1 MADYPKLTVL
11 HEKLRG
17 KVFELNKDQMTIG
30 RRDGNDIVIKDS
42 SLSGHHADIFRV
54 QRDGK
59 TVYVI
64 RDNDS
69 TNGTRVNNIPITE
82 QELKNSDILLL
93 GGVEVLF
100 DSNDGAETQ
109 VGSTTVTIDI
119 SQLDSNTS
127 TVPRMSSLDPFAGTV
142 DKKNVMFQRLMLGVY
157 VLLGAGILGVIGFLV
172 YYIVKL

>member
-1 MADYPKLTVL
+1 MADNPKLTVL

-17 KVFELNKDQMTIG
+17 KVFELNKDQMSIG
-30 RRDGNDIVIKDS
+30 RRDGCDIVIKDS
-42 SLSGHHADIFRV
+42 SLSGHHADIIRV
-54 QRDGK
+54 LRDGK

-82 QELKNSDILLL
+82 QELKNSDIILF

-157 VLLGAGILGVIGFLV
+157 VLLGAGLLGLVGFLI
-172 YYIVKL
+172 YYIIKL

>member
-1 MADYPKLTVL
+1 M
-11 HEKLRG
+11 
-17 KVFELNKDQMTIG
+17 
-30 RRDGNDIVIKDS
+30 
-42 SLSGHHADIFRV
+42 
-54 QRDGK
+54 
-59 TVYVI
+59 

-69 TNGTRVNNIPITE
+69 TNGTRINNIPITE
-82 QELKNSDILLL
+82 QELKNSDIILL

-157 VLLGAGILGVIGFLV
+157 VLLGAGILGTVGFLV
-172 YYIVKL
+172 YYIIKL

>member
-1 MADYPKLTVL
+1 MADNPKLTVL

-42 SLSGHHADIFRV
+42 SLSGHHADIIRV
-54 QRDGK
+54 LRDGK
-59 TVYVI
+59 TVYVM

-69 TNGTRVNNIPITE
+69 TNGTRINNIPITE
-82 QELKNSDILLL
+82 QELKNSDIILL

-157 VLLGAGILGVIGFLV
+157 VLLGAGILGTVGFLV
-172 YYIVKL
+172 YYIIKL

>member
-1 MADYPKLTVL
+1 MADNPKLTVL

-17 KVFELNKDQMTIG
+17 KVFELNKDQMSIG

-54 QRDGK
+54 ERDGK
-59 TVYVI
+59 TVYVL

-69 TNGTRVNNIPITE
+69 TNGTRINNIPITE
-82 QELKNSDILLL
+82 QELKNSDIILL

-100 DSNDGAETQ
+100 DSNDGSEGQ

-127 TVPRMSSLDPFAGTV
+127 TVPRMASLDPFAGTV
-142 DKKNVMFQRLMLGVY
+142 DKKNMIFQKLMLYVY
-157 VLLGAGILGVIGFLV
+157 VVLAVAILAIVGILI
-172 YYIVKL
+172 YYIIEI

>member
-1 MADYPKLTVL
+1 MADNPKLTVL
-11 HEKLRG
+11 YEKLRG
-17 KVFELNKDQMTIG
+17 KVFELNKDQMSIG
-30 RRDGNDIVIKDS
+30 RRDGNDIVIKDA
-42 SLSGHHADIFRV
+42 SLSGHHADILRV
-54 QRDGK
+54 ERDGK
-59 TVYVI
+59 TVYI
-64 RDNDS
+64 LRDNDS
-69 TNGTRVNNIPITE
+69 TNGTRINE
-82 QELKNSDILLL
+82 QELKNSDIILF

-157 VLLGAGILGVIGFLV
+157 VLLAVGILGVIGFLI
-172 YYIVKL
+172 YYIMNM

>member
-1 MADYPKLTVL
+1 MADNPKLTVL

-42 SLSGHHADIFRV
+42 SLSGHHADIIRV
-54 QRDGK
+54 LRDGK
-59 TVYVI
+59 TVYVM

-69 TNGTRVNNIPITE
+69 TNGTRINNIPITE
-82 QELKNSDILLL
+82 QELKNSDIILL

-157 VLLGAGILGVIGFLV
+157 VLLGAGILGIVGFLV
-172 YYIVKL
+172 YYIIKL